1 MDKVIEG
8 TFELC
13 TINDG
18 AMFDALDAR
27 FGDFSRDEIQNIVAG
42 DGVQRLE
49 RQERYAWWMVRFNF
63 LELGSM
69 RIQRLRHMG

>member
-1 MDKVIEG
+1 MIHS
-8 TFELC
+8 
-13 TINDG
+13 

-49 RQERYAWWMVRFNF
+49 RQERYAWWMVRFN
-63 LELGSM
+63 LVELGSM

>member
-13 TINDG
+13 TIYDS

-27 FGDFSRDEIQNIVAG
+27 FGDFSRDEIQKLVAG

-49 RQERYAWWMVRFNF
+49 IGRRDMHGVD
-63 LELGSM
+63 G
-69 RIQRLRHMG
+69 

>member
-13 TINDG
+13 TINDS
-18 AMFDALDAR
+18 AMSDALDAR

-42 DGVQRLE
+42 DG
-49 RQERYAWWMVRFNF
+49 
-63 LELGSM
+63 GK
-69 RIQRLRHMG
+69 G